1 MIGWSLRRSYSMKP
15 EVRVHANLVNL
26 GARNR
31 VVDIRGLR
39 KKSFPYVFVWVLY
52 YAWVIT
58 FATWWTASPLTEN
71 VFGSNVRYIMH
82 VANLLS
88 SAAFVFIIRKE
99 WFVKT
104 ARVGA
109 MLIIA
114 GMGVFLIVQDAR
126 IQLASAVII
135 AISLG
140 CVNIS
145 ILMPFVFAFNNTEKL
160 YAVVGSNVL
169 INVISLFME
178 DEVAASLQSNS
189 KLMISSVLM
198 IIALSATLFFK
209 NDCFAEGVSE
219 KRTDEPR
226 MQVWVYLSL
235 VLNCVF
241 AILCRGAGKGVL
253 NIAAMN
259 SDYRVLTLYYLG
271 GVVGCLVYVAVYAFS
286 KKAIHLAWNITFG
299 CLAMGLLLNASSSQA
314 PGLAVV
320 FAILFGISGTMGM
333 INMYYILGVIG
344 KKYNSM
350 RYVQLS
356 ILLIGICGG
365 ISGVVLGDL
374 ITRINTFGVSLIASV
389 VSAAVVLI
397 FLVFAPAFASVYYE
411 DEWAKDSKE
420 MDIDNEQL
428 HLFRKYKLSNREIE
442 VCKLLLQGYTMRQ
455 IAAILSLAYPTV
467 NTYCTSIYRK
477 LNINS
482 RTELLLVFKDYALR

>member
-1 MIGWSLRRSYSMKP
+1 MKP
-15 EVRVHANLVNL
+15 EMKMNPNPANL

-31 VVDIRGLR
+31 VVDLRGLR
-39 KKSFPYVFVWVLY
+39 KQSLPYVFVWVLY
-52 YAWVIT
+52 YAWVIS

-71 VFGSNVRYIMH
+71 VFGSDVRYVMH

-109 MLIIA
+109 VLIVA
-114 GMGVFLIVQDAR
+114 GMGVFLIAQDAR
-126 IQLASAVII
+126 IQLASAVLI

-145 ILMPFVFAFNNTEKL
+145 ILMPFVFALNNTEKL
-160 YAVVGSNVL
+160 YAVVGSNAL
-169 INVISLFME
+169 ISIISLFME
-178 DEVAASLQSNS
+178 NEAAASLQSNS
-189 KLMISSVLM
+189 RLMLSSVLM

-209 NDCFAEGVSE
+209 NGCFAEGVSE
-219 KRTDEPR
+219 KRSDEPR
-226 MQVWVYLSL
+226 MQAWVYLSL

-241 AILCRGAGKGVL
+241 AVLCRGAGKGVL

-259 SDYRVLTLYYLG
+259 SNYRVLTWYYVG
-271 GVVGCLVYVAVYAFS
+271 GAVGCLVYIAVYAFA
-286 KKAIHLAWNITFG
+286 KKAIHLSWNITFG
-299 CLAMGLLLNASSSQA
+299 CLAMGLLFNASSAQA

-320 FAILFGISGTMGM
+320 FAMLFGISGTMGM
-333 INMYYILGVIG
+333 INMYYTLGVIG

-356 ILLIGICGG
+356 ILFIGICGG

-374 ITRINTFGVSLIASV
+374 ITRINTFGVSLMASV
-389 VSAAVVLI
+389 VSAAVVLV

-411 DEWAKDSKE
+411 DEWATDSIE
-420 MDIDNEQL
+420 TDIDNEQL
-428 HLFRKYKLSNREIE
+428 HMFRKYKLSNREIE
-442 VCKLLLQGYTMRQ
+442 VCKLLLQGFTMRQ

-482 RTELLLVFKDYALR
+482 RTELLLVFKEYALK